1 MIYLEVII
9 VLLIGVIIY
18 LISKQEKIKEK
29 AGEDIFNLFLSNVF
43 DDRVSWFRTM
53 NKYVKD
59 RPSVFV
65 GDSLTQEFLL
75 TEVLSGYN
83 VCNRGIGGDTTN
95 GVLKRMRESVY
106 DLNPKKLFLQIGA
119 NDYTITKNTIKE
131 IRDNIAKISSLSLK
145 KIPDLEVYLI
155 ALYPV
160 GEKAFIQVDGV
171 DVKYSDANK
180 KIRDTNKLIK
190 ELALN
195 SNYTYIDAYELFSD
209 EKGNLT
215 NEWTRDGIH
224 LSPLGYEILEKELV
238 KYL

>member
-18 LISKQEKIKEK
+18 LISKQDKIKEK

-95 GVLKRMRESVY
+95 GVLKRMKESVY
-106 DLNPKKLFLQIGA
+106 DLNPKKLFVQIGA
-119 NDYTITKNTIKE
+119 NDYTITKNTIKD

-224 LSPLGYEILEKELV
+224 LSPLGY
-238 KYL
+238 